1 MAALAGCEVQI
12 PTSRDQ
18 PTISQESFI
27 ATMVQLRV
35 AAIRTPVGLAT
46 EEERN
51 RILEEYGVSEDDLRT
66 FADVHGTNVPM
77 MEALWSEVERGIA
90 EEFGVAPLT
99 DEYPLGEPQETL
111 P

>member
-1 MAALAGCEVQI
+1 
-12 PTSRDQ
+12 
-18 PTISQESFI
+18 
-27 ATMVQLRV
+27 
-35 AAIRTPVGLAT
+35 
-46 EEERN
+46 
-51 RILEEYGVSEDDLRT
+51 
-66 FADVHGTNVPM
+66 M